1 MRTVALQYP
10 HNQPLFSSNSQSTK
24 TNAEPQN
31 LLFYQPNKYSTV
43 FAKFNKDH
51 SATKKEFIIYAHCY
65 SDFGSIE
72 FTLCAVALKLDG
84 RVITAN
90 IWIYEMAQVELVT
103 RRGNPHKSSAP
114 SFLGPPWETR
124 NQRFPC
130 VRNSALA
137 PRNTFP
143 WTASLF
149 RGHASTDPSSRT
161 TFLALGTTVPVT
173 ANLSNLPQLTVALE
187 SALVSLRS
195 RDCTDI

>member
-1 MRTVALQYP
+1 MLAINRYFHQIHNRQKPARNSKISSFISQTNTPPFSLSLIRIIPQWRKKFAQFTLTVIQI
-10 HNQPLFSSNSQSTK
+10 SN
-24 TNAEPQN
+24 
-31 LLFYQPNKYSTV
+31 
-43 FAKFNKDH
+43 
-51 SATKKEFIIYAHCY
+51 
-65 SDFGSIE
+65 SIE
-72 FTLCAVALKLDG
+72 FTLCAVAFKLDG

-103 RRGNPHKSSAP
+103 RRENPHKSSAAP
-114 SFLGPPWETR
+114 SFLGPSWETR

-130 VRNSALA
+130 VRNSPLA
-137 PRNTFP
+137 PRNIFP

-149 RGHASTDPSSRT
+149 HGHALTDPSSRT

>member
-1 MRTVALQYP
+1 MLAINRYFHQIHNRQKPARNFKISSFISQTNTPPFSLSLIRIIPQWRKKFAQFTLTVIQI
-10 HNQPLFSSNSQSTK
+10 SN
-24 TNAEPQN
+24 
-31 LLFYQPNKYSTV
+31 
-43 FAKFNKDH
+43 
-51 SATKKEFIIYAHCY
+51 
-65 SDFGSIE
+65 SIE
-72 FTLCAVALKLDG
+72 FTLCAVAFKLDG

-149 RGHASTDPSSRT
+149 LRGHASTDPSSRT